1 MHILTLVLLLVCSPL
16 HAGETWRV
24 VGDEQFAP
32 YSFVTMEDD
41 TPHGVNVEL
50 IRAIMQAGAIDYQLR
65 LYPWERVKRMLDRG
79 EVDMAFQ
86 FAGTPERMAQYELV
100 GPLRTGSTVFMTT
113 NKIALQDWTSLD
125 DFAPFVIGQVR
136 GYAYQSDF
144 DKADLARDTSAQN
157 PRQRFGHQ
165 VQVLHPQTEAL
176 GLDHG
181 IDEQPDRRPRQQG
194 AGQAIHAVHHIV
206 EPAAPGGPAFGGKL
220 GDGVTVGFLVQFHP
234 AGGVFAKDL
243 GHIGGGVGD
252 GLRGRAHAQKAVDHA
267 HFAVLSRCWLA
278 VRWYF
283 GAMKASARV
292 IQPPLPPARVV
303 AYLRLAGRASAM
315 A

>member
-41 TPHGVNVEL
+41 TPRGVDVEL

-65 LYPWERVKRMLDRG
+65 LYPWERVKRMLDRS

-157 PRQRFGHQ
+157 PRAQHNVRILPRPLVQMPRYVAFAKGDKVRAERFA
-165 VQVLHPQTEAL
+165 EAL
-176 GLDHG
+176 
-181 IDEQPDRRPRQQG
+181 E
-194 AGQAIHAVHHIV
+194 
-206 EPAAPGGPAFGGKL
+206 
-220 GDGVTVGFLVQFHP
+220 
-234 AGGVFAKDL
+234 
-243 GHIGGGVGD
+243 
-252 GLRGRAHAQKAVDHA
+252 
-267 HFAVLSRCWLA
+267 
-278 VRWYF
+278 
-283 GAMKASARV
+283 RV
-292 IQPPLPPARVV
+292 
-303 AYLRLAGRASAM
+303 RASGELDRILQQWEQ
-315 A
+315 

>member
-1 MHILTLVLLLVCSPL
+1 MRILTLVLLLVCSPL

-41 TPHGVNVEL
+41 TPHGVDVEL

-113 NKIALQDWTSLD
+113 HKFALQDWTSLD

-157 PRQRFGHQ
+157 PRAQHNVRILPRPLVQMPRYVAFAKGDKARAERFA
-165 VQVLHPQTEAL
+165 EAL
-176 GLDHG
+176 
-181 IDEQPDRRPRQQG
+181 
-194 AGQAIHAVHHIV
+194 
-206 EPAAPGGPAFGGKL
+206 K
-220 GDGVTVGFLVQFHP
+220 
-234 AGGVFAKDL
+234 
-243 GHIGGGVGD
+243 
-252 GLRGRAHAQKAVDHA
+252 
-267 HFAVLSRCWLA
+267 
-278 VRWYF
+278 
-283 GAMKASARV
+283 RV
-292 IQPPLPPARVV
+292 
-303 AYLRLAGRASAM
+303 RASGELDRILQQWEQ
-315 A
+315 

>member
-1 MHILTLVLLLVCSPL
+1 MRILTLVLLLVCSPL

-41 TPHGVNVEL
+41 TPHGVDVEL

-157 PRQRFGHQ
+157 PRQ
-165 VQVLHPQTEAL
+165 
-176 GLDHG
+176 
-181 IDEQPDRRPRQQG
+181 
-194 AGQAIHAVHHIV
+194 
-206 EPAAPGGPAFGGKL
+206 
-220 GDGVTVGFLVQFHP
+220 LVSM
-234 AGGVFAKDL
+234 L
-243 GHIGGGVGD
+243 
-252 GLRGRAHAQKAVDHA
+252 
-267 HFAVLSRCWLA
+267 
-278 VRWYF
+278 
-283 GAMKASARV
+283 
-292 IQPPLPPARVV
+292 
-303 AYLRLAGRASAM
+303 LAGRIDIIVGDRTQLLYFAQEQRAQHNVRILPMPLVQMPRYVAFAKGDKTRAERLAEALKRVRASGELDRILQQWEQ
-315 A
+315 

>member
-1 MHILTLVLLLVCSPL
+1 MRILTLVLLLVCSPL

-41 TPHGVNVEL
+41 TPHGVDVEL

-79 EVDMAFQ
+79 EVEMAFQ

-144 DKADLARDTSAQN
+144 DKADLARDTSAQHN
-157 PRQRFGHQ
+157 VRILPRPLVQMPRYVAFAKGDKARAERFA
-165 VQVLHPQTEAL
+165 EAL
-176 GLDHG
+176 
-181 IDEQPDRRPRQQG
+181 
-194 AGQAIHAVHHIV
+194 
-206 EPAAPGGPAFGGKL
+206 K
-220 GDGVTVGFLVQFHP
+220 
-234 AGGVFAKDL
+234 
-243 GHIGGGVGD
+243 
-252 GLRGRAHAQKAVDHA
+252 
-267 HFAVLSRCWLA
+267 
-278 VRWYF
+278 
-283 GAMKASARV
+283 RV
-292 IQPPLPPARVV
+292 
-303 AYLRLAGRASAM
+303 RASGELDRILQQWEQ
-315 A
+315 

>member
-1 MHILTLVLLLVCSPL
+1 MRILTLVLLLVCSPL

-41 TPHGVNVEL
+41 TPHGVDVEL

-65 LYPWERVKRMLDRG
+65 LYPWERVKRMLDRS

-113 NKIALQDWTSLD
+113 HKIALQDWTSLD

-157 PRQRFGHQ
+157 PRAQHNVRILPRPLVQMPRYVAFAKGDKVRAERFA
-165 VQVLHPQTEAL
+165 EAL
-176 GLDHG
+176 
-181 IDEQPDRRPRQQG
+181 
-194 AGQAIHAVHHIV
+194 
-206 EPAAPGGPAFGGKL
+206 K
-220 GDGVTVGFLVQFHP
+220 
-234 AGGVFAKDL
+234 
-243 GHIGGGVGD
+243 
-252 GLRGRAHAQKAVDHA
+252 
-267 HFAVLSRCWLA
+267 
-278 VRWYF
+278 
-283 GAMKASARV
+283 RV
-292 IQPPLPPARVV
+292 
-303 AYLRLAGRASAM
+303 RASGELDKILQQWEQ
-315 A
+315 